1 MLREGYREGDC
12 KGRNKVER
20 MKGGGEVKEVEKD
33 EGRWS
38 RMKESGEGRWRGKEG
53 GGERRR
59 KKEAGKRRV
68 VGVSLQ
74 AFSVSRFGWSLLE
87 NKILLS

>member
-33 EGRWS
+33 EGRW
-38 RMKESGEGRWRGKEG
+38 RGERGGEG
-53 GGERRR
+53 
-59 KKEAGKRRV
+59 
-68 VGVSLQ
+68 
-74 AFSVSRFGWSLLE
+74 
-87 NKILLS
+87 